1 MLATIDAT
9 SACGV
14 LARAQDRCL
23 ARGARRP
30 QDLLRAAEL
39 RYEPVRELEDLGR
52 RAVVLFEPEDAALHG
67 QQMLRGRAGEG
78 VDRLVVVADDAELVP
93 AAEPALEERLLE
105 QVDVLVLVDRERP
118 VARAEGVCR
127 GRVLV
132 VEPDRQLEQIL
143 EVDASLPLLLVLVTA
158 EDADHQVGRD
168 RRLVPVER
176 LDVGVGRQ
184 APVLRPLDLAGQVAE
199 RPELVRRRQRAA
211 DRLERQ
217 RLRRQHLAEPVA
229 DEVPE
234 LCERC
239 RVERARLDALRA
251 ELLKPGTHLA
261 GGLVG
266 ERDGEDLGRLERAG
280 QDLVRDPARD
290 RRRLARAGAR
300 EDADRSAH
308 SLDRRALLRVETGE
322 DVFRSHPVAA

>member
-9 SACGV
+9 SASV
-14 LARAQDRCL
+14 SSHARRT
-23 ARGARRP
+23 GASPDGAGRP

-39 RYEPVRELEDLGR
+39 RHEPVRELEDLGR
-52 RAVVLFEPEDAALHG
+52 RAVVLFESEDAALHG

-78 VDRLVVVADDAELVP
+78 VDRLVVVADDAELVA
-93 AAEPALEERLLE
+93 AAEPALEQRLLE
-105 QVDVLVLVDRERP
+105 QVDVLVLVDRERS
-118 VARAEGVCR
+118 VARAERVGR

-143 EVDASLPLLLVLVTA
+143 EVDASLPLFLVLVAA

-176 LDVGVGRQ
+176 LDVRVGRQ

-234 LCERC
+234 LRERGG
-239 RVERARLDALRA
+239 VERARLDALRA

-300 EDADRSAH
+300 EDADRPAH
-308 SLDRRALLRVETGE
+308 GLDRRALLRVETGE